1 MVSVYSG
8 FTATTILGVLWA
20 CYGLFQPTWME
31 LGVGA
36 AIAGVGIIGREFVRT
51 DP

>member
-20 CYGLFQPTWME
+20 CYGLTTSLTNFGI
-31 LGVGA
+31 GVA
-36 AIAGVGIIGREFVRT
+36 FAGVGIIGREFARYQ
-51 DP
+51 P